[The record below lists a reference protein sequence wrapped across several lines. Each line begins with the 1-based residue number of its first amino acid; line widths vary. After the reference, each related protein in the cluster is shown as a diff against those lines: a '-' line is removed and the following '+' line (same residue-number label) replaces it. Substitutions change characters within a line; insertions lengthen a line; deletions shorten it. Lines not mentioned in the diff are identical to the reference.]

1 VSKRISRTDPQI
13 ELPDAPAEAS
23 ALLNRYLEAVG
34 IPDRYAVPEA
44 HTASSSGDGSPRW
57 AVNDRIRHRV
67 FGEGR
72 IVRVREK
79 DVLDIDFAGKRRSIK
94 LGIVALERIE

>member
-1 VSKRISRTDPQI
+1 M
-13 ELPDAPAEAS
+13 AGEA
-23 ALLNRYLEAVG
+23 
-34 IPDRYAVPEA
+34 
-44 HTASSSGDGSPRW
+44 SPRW

-79 DVLDIDFAGKRRSIK
+79 DVLDIDFAGRRRS
-94 LGIVALERIE
+94 GAGRMRSPAVVGHRYSTRIPQSNPR